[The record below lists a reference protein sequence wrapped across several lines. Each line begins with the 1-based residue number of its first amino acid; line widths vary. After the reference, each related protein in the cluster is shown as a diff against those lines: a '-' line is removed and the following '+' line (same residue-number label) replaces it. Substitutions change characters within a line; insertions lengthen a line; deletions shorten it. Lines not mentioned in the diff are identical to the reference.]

1 MVYQDFSMIKTAG
14 NNGRFLDILGKVI
27 SVVTYTSG
35 SQRVVPRLEP
45 APSTGNLLEMHN
57 FGPHPRFMA

>member
-1 MVYQDFSMIKTAG
+1 MIENLSSYGRMYEALGLEYAG
-14 NNGRFLDILGKVI
+14 
-27 SVVTYTSG
+27 G